1 MLLHHFCLAAAAGPT
16 SGLAF
21 SPLQA
26 PGQGRLG
33 HWLLKYAQLQLSLS
47 CSPRSQLSHSEPQSN
62 LCPKF
67 AIVSLRLTFWFMNKE
82 LFLHISH
89 WLVCDDVMW
98 CDLHALWSNYLW
110 IKGSFK
116 WLNIHP
122 HEPLSVILHA
132 MWKPVDINS
141 NKEWNYCY
149 LLKIIESTPKWNIFL
164 QTKETFPLKDKC
176 CTKK

>member
-1 MLLHHFCLAAAAGPT
+1 MSKPSRQCSTCVSGRPPPLLLHHFCLAAAAGPT

-82 LFLHISH
+82 QFLYISH

-98 CDLHALWSNYLW
+98 TLSNTPAPTWLGQRRYLGCW
-110 IKGSFK
+110 
-116 WLNIHP
+116 WMRLNIQTGSNQDKSS
-122 HEPLSVILHA
+122 EIISSSVWRLA
-132 MWKPVDINS
+132 R
-141 NKEWNYCY
+141 
-149 LLKIIESTPKWNIFL
+149 
-164 QTKETFPLKDKC
+164 
-176 CTKK
+176 